1 MMLHFLLV
9 GLGGA
14 LGAMLRH
21 GTNLLALR
29 WLGPD
34 FPYGTMA
41 INITGSILIGIVAGL
56 LAHVTQWTQ
65 ELRLFAVVGIL
76 GGYTTFSA
84 YSLDSFLLLERG
96 DYMQAA
102 IYMGGTVI
110 LSLVAVFIGMALMRG
125 IAG

>member
-76 GGYTTFSA
+76 GGYTTFRLIPLTRSCFLNVGIICRPQSIWA
-84 YSLDSFLLLERG
+84 GQLFYRWWRSLSVWL
-96 DYMQAA
+96 
-102 IYMGGTVI
+102 
-110 LSLVAVFIGMALMRG
+110 
-125 IAG
+125 